1 MGLRSFFLLY
11 FNAVDLVD
19 LLNFLAQLIPLRRF
33 TLISR
38 RSVATMSNEDKKLDA
53 DVERQEHRISL
64 EKDAAKLDTVPGADA
79 AQKALFVEFANKD
92 EVWKK
97 QMDKKLVRKID
108 VRLLPVLVVLYLLN
122 FLDRSVVS
130 SLHYF
135 KDLLLT
141 SC

>member
-1 MGLRSFFLLY
+1 
-11 FNAVDLVD
+11 
-19 LLNFLAQLIPLRRF
+19 
-33 TLISR
+33 
-38 RSVATMSNEDKKLDA
+38 MSNEDKKLDA